1 MSSPDRAAGRAADPV
16 SEVTREVAA
25 EKARLRPLCIERRD
39 SLTNEEREAAHTAMQ
54 EALFSSAPFR
64 AAATLCLYYPMR
76 GEPDVLAVWRRGE
89 ALGKRIALPV
99 CGAGH
104 SLSFRLL
111 PGYSRE
117 YLTAGPYG
125 TTEPT
130 SACPLL
136 PPEELAGALM
146 LIPGLAFDG
155 AGHRLGYGGG
165 YYDRFLAESCK
176 RGISPLTVGVC
187 YAVCLAPGLP
197 HLPHDRLVRYI
208 LTEGGLVQAHARL
221 QDS

>member
-1 MSSPDRAAGRAADPV
+1 MRSTDRSVD
-16 SEVTREVAA
+16 VTREVAA
-25 EKARLRPLCIERRD
+25 EKARLRPLCIERRG
-39 SLTNEEREAAHTAMQ
+39 SLTEEERMAAHTAMQ
-54 EALFSSAPFR
+54 GALFASTLFR
-64 AAATLCLYYPMR
+64 TATTLCLYYPMR
-76 GEPDVLAVWRRGE
+76 GEPDVLAVWRRGQ
-89 ALGKRIALPV
+89 ALGKRTALPI

-117 YLTAGPYG
+117 YLTAGAYG

-130 SACPLL
+130 DACPLL

-165 YYDRFLAESCK
+165 YYDRFLAEL
-176 RGISPLTVGVC
+176 RGRDIHPLTVGVC
-187 YAVCLAPGLP
+187 YAACLAPELP
-197 HLPHDRLVRYI
+197 RLPHDRPVRYI
-208 LTEGGLVQAHARL
+208 LTERGLVQAHAN
-221 QDS
+221 S